1 MNIPGKRTRHVIRL
15 VFSDRTLATKFTF
28 LKLLGIYFDGD
39 QLIFKAKKTY
49 NKKSNPINKIL
60 F

>member
-15 VFSDRTLATKFTF
+15 VFSDRTLAIKFTF

-39 QLIFKAKKTY
+39 QLIFKKLIKNLTQ
-49 NKKSNPINKIL
+49 
-60 F
+60 